1 MWICDNEGFLSIV
14 SNWNDDDTLLVRAR
28 SEKHLKNLFP
38 YCEMFTDAEADYPF
52 RAYINRDEVAEVIAM
67 RLAEAEYT
75 NFKDS
80 VKDDDLHDAY
90 VNIWQVMWSAF
101 YDERREVQ

>member
-14 SNWNDDDTLLVRAR
+14 KNWNDEDTLLVRAR
-28 SEKHLKNLFP
+28 SEEHIKNTFP
-38 YCEMFTDAEADYPF
+38 YCEMFTDAEADYPY

-67 RLAEAEYT
+67 RLAEIDYT

-80 VKDDDLHDAY
+80 VVDDDLHDAY
-90 VNIWQVMWSAF
+90 VNMWQVMWSAY
-101 YDERREVQ
+101 YDGRWKLQ